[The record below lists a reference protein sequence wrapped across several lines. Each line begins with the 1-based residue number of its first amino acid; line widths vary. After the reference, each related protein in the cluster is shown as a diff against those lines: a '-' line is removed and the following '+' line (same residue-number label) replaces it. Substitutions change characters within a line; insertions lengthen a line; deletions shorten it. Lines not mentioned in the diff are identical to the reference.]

1 MVNIVEGATAIFGLA
16 AVHLEFGLLV
26 AKQPGKKLVDVHTA
40 KLGNFGQFSK
50 SLKNVLPLH
59 IMKTKKTFYLIAVLL
74 VSNLLS
80 AQVQPT
86 WESINERGYPQWFS
100 DAKLGIFI
108 HWGVYSVPAYASLEG
123 YAEWYYRGL
132 MTNDDRKAFQERI
145 YGKDFKYADFA
156 PMWKAELWDPNEWA
170 ELFKKSGAKYVLL
183 VSKHHD
189 GFCLWPSQYA
199 PNWNSVDV
207 GPHRDICGELT
218 EAVRKKGLK
227 MGFYYSLPEWTSPI
241 HRWYE
246 DPDENIGTYVDTHM
260 IPQFKEL
267 IMRYQ
272 PTILFT
278 DGEWRNSA
286 EQWHATELISWYYNT
301 VGKDA
306 IVNDR
311 WGDGQ
316 QHGFRTPEY
325 SAGITLTDRP
335 WAECRGLGR
344 SFGLNRNE
352 PLENYLTSDELIRH
366 FAVLV
371 AAGGGMTLNVGPA
384 ADGKI
389 PLLQQERLL
398 DLGKWLNINGEAIY
412 GTRPYKKF
420 YEMKPVTVTRNDAE
434 IDFDWKRNSPD
445 PAISCDH
452 FQAHWQG
459 VFSCMADTYTF
470 EIQTDDKAKLVIDGK
485 TIIEDTRQAK
495 AGKTKLDT
503 GQHSIE
509 VFYEEDELE
518 ATITLYWSSKKK
530 EKQVMKDFQVGAMLP
545 AMGLKATYTC
555 EQPNICYTQ
564 GKDALYAIALEYPE
578 DQLVLNLDQ
587 PAENMKV
594 TLLGSPK
601 ALPWK
606 YENGQLIID
615 TNGLKNSDLKSTA
628 AWVFKMK

>member
-1 MVNIVEGATAIFGLA
+1 M
-16 AVHLEFGLLV
+16 
-26 AKQPGKKLVDVHTA
+26 
-40 KLGNFGQFSK
+40 
-50 SLKNVLPLH
+50 KNVLLLQ
-59 IMKTKKTFYLIAVLL
+59 IMKVKKSLYLIAALL
-74 VSNLLS
+74 FCNLLS

-145 YGKDFKYADFA
+145 YGKNFQYEDFA
-156 PMWKAELWDPNEWA
+156 PMWKAELWDPDEWA

-199 PNWNSVDV
+199 PGWNSVEL

-218 EAVRKKGLK
+218 DAVRNQGLK
-227 MGFYYSLPEWTSPI
+227 MGFYYSLPEWKSDI
-241 HRWYE
+241 HRWYV

-267 IMRYQ
+267 VTKYK

-278 DGEWRNSA
+278 DGEWRNST

-311 WGDGQ
+311 WGNGQ

-366 FAVLV
+366 FCVLV

-398 DLGKWLNINGEAIY
+398 DLGKWLEVNGEAIY
-412 GTRPYKKF
+412 GTRPYRKF
-420 YEMKPVTVTRNDAE
+420 YEMKTVEVVHYDKE
-434 IDFDWKRNSPD
+434 INFDWKRNSPD

-452 FQAHWQG
+452 FKARWTG
-459 VFSCMADTYTF
+459 EFYCPTDTYTF

-485 TIIEDTRQAK
+485 TIIEDTRENNT
-495 AGKTKLDT
+495 GTVKLS
-503 GQHSIE
+503 GLQHSID
-509 VFYEEDELE
+509 VIYEEYDLE
-518 ATITLYWSSKKK
+518 ATITLYWSSNTMKKQVMDDFLTGEWGCNGA
-530 EKQVMKDFQVGAMLP
+530 EKQVPQ
-545 AMGLKATYTC
+545 GLDATYSC
-555 EQPNICYTQ
+555 QQPCVCYTQ
-564 GKDALYAIALEYPE
+564 GKDALYAIALDYPE
-578 DQLVLNLDQ
+578 DQLILNLNQ
-587 PAENMKV
+587 PADNMKV
-594 TLLGSPK
+594 TLLGCNK
-601 ALPWK
+601 ILPWK
-606 YENGQLIID
+606 YKDGQLFID
-615 TNGLKNSDLKSTA
+615 TSGLKYSDLKSTA
-628 AWVFKMK
+628 AWVFKMQ

>member
-1 MVNIVEGATAIFGLA
+1 MKAKNI
-16 AVHLEFGLLV
+16 
-26 AKQPGKKLVDVHTA
+26 
-40 KLGNFGQFSK
+40 
-50 SLKNVLPLH
+50 
-59 IMKTKKTFYLIAVLL
+59 FYLIAVLL
-74 VSNLLS
+74 LGKSLYG
-80 AQVQPT
+80 QVQHT

-108 HWGVYSVPAYASLEG
+108 HWGVYSVPSYASLEG

-145 YGKDFKYADFA
+145 YGKDFKYEDFA
-156 PMWKAELWDPNEWA
+156 PMGKAELWNPDEWA

-199 PNWNSVDV
+199 PGWNSVEV
-207 GPHRDICGELT
+207 GPKRDICGELT
-218 EAVRKKGLK
+218 EAVRNKGLK
-227 MGFYYSLPEWTSPI
+227 MGFYYSLPEWKSDI
-241 HRWYE
+241 HRWYV
-246 DPDENIGTYVDTHM
+246 DPDENIGSYVDTHM
-260 IPQFKEL
+260 IPQLKEL
-267 IMRYQ
+267 VTRYK
-272 PTILFT
+272 PTVLFT
-278 DGEWRNSA
+278 DGEWRNTA

-352 PLENYLTSDELIRH
+352 PLENYMTSDELIRH
-366 FAVLV
+366 FCVLV

-398 DLGKWLNINGEAIY
+398 DLGKWLDINGEAIY

-420 YEMKPVTVTRNDAE
+420 YEMKLVTISRIDSI

-459 VFSCMADTYTF
+459 VFTCPDDDYIF
-470 EIQTDDKAKLVIDGK
+470 EIQTDDQARLLIDDQEVIWDARK
-485 TIIEDTRQAK
+485 QPWSSIHLSA
-495 AGKTKLDT
+495 
-503 GQHSIE
+503 GQHKIG
-509 VFYEEDELE
+509 VFYVENELE
-518 ATITLYWSSKKK
+518 ANIHLYWSSPTMP
-530 EKQVMKDFQVGAMLP
+530 KQLMDGFRMGAMLP
-545 AMGLKATYTC
+545 AQGLKASYIC
-555 EQPNICYTQ
+555 SQPSICYTQ
-564 GKDALYAIALEYPE
+564 GKDALYAIALDYPE
-578 DQLVLNLDQ
+578 DQLVLSLDK
-587 PAENMKV
+587 PADDMKV
-594 TLLGSPK
+594 TLLGCPK
-601 ALPWK
+601 TLPWTYK
-606 YENGQLIID
+606 DG
-615 TNGLKNSDLKSTA
+615 
-628 AWVFKMK
+628 

>member
-1 MVNIVEGATAIFGLA
+1 MKANKTLLIIA
-16 AVHLEFGLLV
+16 ALL
-26 AKQPGKKLVDVHTA
+26 
-40 KLGNFGQFSK
+40 FR
-50 SLKNVLPLH
+50 
-59 IMKTKKTFYLIAVLL
+59 
-74 VSNLLS
+74 NLLS
-80 AQVQPT
+80 AQVEPT

-132 MTNDDRKAFQERI
+132 TTNDDRKAFQERI
-145 YGKDFKYADFA
+145 YGKNFKYEDFA
-156 PMWKAELWDPNEWA
+156 PMWKAELWNPDEWA

-218 EAVRKKGLK
+218 EAVRKHGLK

-267 IMRYQ
+267 ITRYK

-311 WGDGQ
+311 WGNGQ

-398 DLGKWLNINGEAIY
+398 DLGHWLDINGEAIY

-420 YEMKPVTVTRNDAE
+420 YEMKPVTVTRNDEE
-434 IDFDWKRNSPD
+434 INFDWKRNSPD

-470 EIQTDDKAKLVIDGK
+470 EILTDDKAKLIIDGN
-485 TIIEDTRQAK
+485 IVIEDTRKAK
-495 AGKTKLDT
+495 TGKMKLAQ

-518 ATITLYWSSKKK
+518 ATIALYWTSKKM
-530 EKQVMKDFQVGAMLP
+530 ERQVMQGFQMGAMLP
-545 AMGLKATYTC
+545 AQGLKATYTC

-564 GKDALYAIALEYPE
+564 GKDALYAIALNYPE
-578 DQLVLNLDQ
+578 DQLVLNIEKPEKDT
-587 PAENMKV
+587 KIS
-594 TLLGSPK
+594 LLGCPK
-601 ALPWK
+601 TLPWK

-615 TNGLKNSDLKSTA
+615 TSGLKYSDLKSTA

>member
-1 MVNIVEGATAIFGLA
+1 MKRILTALFLLA
-16 AVHLEFGLLV
+16 AM
-26 AKQPGKKLVDVHTA
+26 AAQ
-40 KLGNFGQFSK
+40 
-50 SLKNVLPLH
+50 
-59 IMKTKKTFYLIAVLL
+59 
-74 VSNLLS
+74 
-80 AQVQPT
+80 AQVLPT
-86 WESINERGYPQWFS
+86 WESINQRGYPQWFS

-108 HWGVYSVPAYASLEG
+108 HWGVYSVPSFASKEG

-132 MTNDDRKAFQERI
+132 MTSDDRKAFQERI
-145 YGKDFKYADFA
+145 YGKDFQYEDFV

-189 GFCLWPSQYA
+189 GYCLWPSQYA
-199 PNWNSVDV
+199 PGWNSVET

-218 EAVRKKGLK
+218 ESVRKQGLK
-227 MGFYYSLPEWTSPI
+227 MGFYYSLPEWKSDI

-246 DPDENIGTYVDTHM
+246 DPDDDIAEYVDTHM

-267 IMRYQ
+267 VTAYR
-272 PTILFT
+272 PSVLFT

-301 VGKDA
+301 VGEEA

-311 WGDGQ
+311 WGNGQ

-352 PLENYLTSDELIRH
+352 PLENYMTSDELIRH
-366 FAVLV
+366 FCVLV

-398 DLGKWLNINGEAIY
+398 ELGKWLKINGEAIY

-420 YEMKPVTVTRNDAE
+420 YEMKPVTVVHNDQK

-459 VFSCMADTYTF
+459 VFICLEDTYTF
-470 EIQTDDKAKLVIDGK
+470 EIQTDDQARLLIDGQTVID
-485 TIIEDTRQAK
+485 DTRK
-495 AGKTKLDT
+495 SSSGKMKLTT
-503 GQHSIE
+503 GQHRIE
-509 VFYEEDELE
+509 VFYEEDEWE
-518 ATITLYWSSKKK
+518 ATITLYWSSKKMPR
-530 EKQVMKDFQVGAMLP
+530 QVMEGFQMGAMLP
-545 AMGLKATYTC
+545 TEGLKATYAC
-555 EQPNICYTQ
+555 EQPSVCYTQ
-564 GKDALYAIALEYPE
+564 NKDILYAIALDYPE
-578 DQLVLNLDQ
+578 EQLVLNL
-587 PAENMKV
+587 AEPSPTMTV
-594 TLLGSPK
+594 TLLGSGK
-601 ALPWK
+601 TLPWH
-606 YENGQLIID
+606 YEEGRLVIE
-615 TNGLKNSDLKSTA
+615 TGSLRYSDLRSTA
-628 AWVFKMK
+628 AWAFKLSRSGL